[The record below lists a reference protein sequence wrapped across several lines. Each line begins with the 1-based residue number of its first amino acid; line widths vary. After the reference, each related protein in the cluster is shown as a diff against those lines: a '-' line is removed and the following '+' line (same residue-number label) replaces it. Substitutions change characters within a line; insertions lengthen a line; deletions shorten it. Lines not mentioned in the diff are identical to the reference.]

1 MSASLLFSRNFA
13 GQRGLTQY
21 AQNAERKK
29 STGKNDLQA
38 KLSFQIEGEI
48 KSFIDK
54 QKLKVFI
61 TPKQALQ
68 EMLEVCIY

>member
-29 STGKNDLQA
+29 TTTKNDLET

-48 KSFIDK
+48 KSFTDK
-54 QKLKVFI
+54 KS
-61 TPKQALQ
+61 
-68 EMLEVCIY
+68 